1 MRVTINTE
9 EKSIRPKDPA
19 TLEELAKLEGIL
31 WAHYGDEEWSIVD
44 SGPQW
49 AWAEPENEEQPVPLG
64 DKEWKI
70 TVV

>member
-1 MRVTINTE
+1 MRVTIDTD
-9 EKSIRPKDPA
+9 EKTIRPKDPA
-19 TLEELAKLEGIL
+19 TLAELAKLEGIL
-31 WAHYGDEEWSIVD
+31 RAHYGDVDWLIVG

-49 AWAEPENEEQPVPLG
+49 AWAEPENEGRPVPLG